1 MFYLSLKA
9 KFITEGQEKV
19 IKRLP
24 HLLWADC
31 IYIAEGSLTWQIIV
45 LQHALKAN
53 KFTFSLEI
61 RTS

>member
-19 IKRLP
+19 RKP

>member
-19 IKRLP
+19 KKRLA
-24 HLLWADC
+24 HLCADC
-31 IYIAEGSLTWQIIV
+31 IYTAQHSLTWQIRV

-53 KFTFSLEI
+53 KFSVSLEI
-61 RTS
+61 KTS